1 MNNSIW
7 KVIRR
12 ELGIIRR
19 KPVYLLGSVG
29 MMAVCCLFYLTFF
42 KAGLPEKLPIGVVD
56 FDNSSLSRNFC
67 SQLDATQLGKVV
79 HFDSFSEAR
88 DAMQTGEVASLCVI
102 PKDMAA
108 DVYANRR
115 PTFTYYVNSLYMVAG
130 ALSYKDVLTMVT
142 LTGGAVQREVFRA
155 KGYSEGQ
162 IMGLIQPIVIDE
174 HHIGNPMTN
183 YNIYLNNIIL
193 PGLLC
198 LSIIF
203 VLIYALG
210 SELRYG
216 TSKELM
222 ETADGSFAAAL
233 FGKLA
238 PYTLIYL
245 LLGLVLDL
253 LMYGIC
259 KFPVAGSVGNM
270 MLLMFVFIL
279 ACEAVA
285 VTIVGLLP
293 TLRFALSIAALFT
306 ILGFSFSG
314 FTFPVEAMPKAIQGV
329 AVLFPLRFYYLAYV
343 QEAIFGTGLGD
354 WWPYLVCMLLFLV
367 GPLCVAGRL
376 KGAWVNQNFD
386 K

>member
-1 MNNSIW
+1 M
-7 KVIRR
+7 RR
-12 ELGIIRR
+12 EFGIIRR
-19 KPVYLLGSVG
+19 KPVYLLGSVV

-42 KAGLPEKLPIGVVD
+42 KAGLPEELPIGVVD
-56 FDNSSLSRNFC
+56 MDNSSLSRNFC

-79 HFDSFSEAR
+79 HFDSFSDAR
-88 DAMQTGEVASLCVI
+88 DAMQIGEVASVCVI
-102 PKDMAA
+102 PKNMAA
-108 DVYANRR
+108 DVYANRQ
-115 PTFTYYVNSLYMVAG
+115 PTFTYYVNSLYMIAG

-155 KGYSEGQ
+155 KGLSDGE
-162 IMGLIQPIVIDE
+162 IMGMIQPITIDE

-183 YNIYLNNIIL
+183 YSIYLNNIIL

-198 LSIIF
+198 LSIVF

-238 PYTLIYL
+238 PYTLVYL
-245 LLGLVLDL
+245 LMGLTLDL
-253 LMYGIC
+253 LMYGVC

-270 MLLMFVFIL
+270 MLLMMVFIL

-314 FTFPVEAMPKAIQGV
+314 FTFPVEAMPKAIQGI

-343 QEAIFGTGLGD
+343 QEAIYGTGLGD
-354 WWPYLVCMLLFLV
+354 WWPYLVCLLLFLV
-367 GPLCVAGRL
+367 GPLCVSGRL
-376 KGAWVNQNFD
+376 KRAWVNENYER
-386 K
+386 

>member
-1 MNNSIW
+1 M
-7 KVIRR
+7 RR

-19 KPVYLLGSVG
+19 KPVYLLGSVV

-42 KAGLPEKLPIGVVD
+42 KAGLPEELPIGVVD
-56 FDNSSLSRNFC
+56 MDNSSLSRNFC

-79 HFDSFSEAR
+79 HFDSFSDAR
-88 DAMQTGEVASLCVI
+88 DAMQIGEVASVCVI
-102 PKDMAA
+102 PKNMAA
-108 DVYANRR
+108 DVYANRQ
-115 PTFTYYVNSLYMVAG
+115 PTFTYYVNSLYMIAG

-155 KGYSEGQ
+155 KGLSDGE
-162 IMGLIQPIVIDE
+162 IMGMIQPITIDE

-183 YNIYLNNIIL
+183 YSIYLNNIIL

-198 LSIIF
+198 LSIVF

-238 PYTLIYL
+238 PYTLVYL
-245 LLGLVLDL
+245 LMGLTLDL
-253 LMYGIC
+253 LMYGVC

-270 MLLMFVFIL
+270 MLLMMVFIL

-314 FTFPVEAMPKAIQGV
+314 FTFPVEAMPKAIQGI

-343 QEAIFGTGLGD
+343 QEAIYGTGLGD
-354 WWPYLVCMLLFLV
+354 WWPYLVCLLLFLV
-367 GPLCVAGRL
+367 GPLCVSGRL
-376 KGAWVNQNFD
+376 KRAWVNENYER
-386 K
+386 

>member
-1 MNNSIW
+1 M
-7 KVIRR
+7 RR

-19 KPVYLLGSVG
+19 KPVYLLGSVV

-42 KAGLPEKLPIGVVD
+42 KAGLPEELPIGVVD
-56 FDNSSLSRNFC
+56 MDNSSLSRNFC
-67 SQLDATQLGKVV
+67 SQLDAMQLGKVV
-79 HFDSFSEAR
+79 HFDSFSDAR
-88 DAMQTGEVASLCVI
+88 DAMQIGEVASVCVI
-102 PKDMAA
+102 PKNMAA
-108 DVYANRR
+108 DVYANRQ
-115 PTFTYYVNSLYMVAG
+115 PTFTYYVNSLYMIAG

-155 KGYSEGQ
+155 KGLSDGE
-162 IMGLIQPIVIDE
+162 IMGMIQPITIDE

-183 YNIYLNNIIL
+183 YSIYLNNIIL

-198 LSIIF
+198 LSIVF

-238 PYTLIYL
+238 PYTLVYL
-245 LLGLVLDL
+245 LMGLTLDL
-253 LMYGIC
+253 LMYGVC

-270 MLLMFVFIL
+270 MLLMMVFIL

-314 FTFPVEAMPKAIQGV
+314 FTFPVEAMPKAIQGI

-343 QEAIFGTGLGD
+343 QEAIYGTGLGD
-354 WWPYLVCMLLFLV
+354 WWPYLVCLLLFLV
-367 GPLCVAGRL
+367 GPLCVSGRL
-376 KGAWVNQNFD
+376 KRAWVNENYER
-386 K
+386 

>member
-1 MNNSIW
+1 M
-7 KVIRR
+7 RR

-19 KPVYLLGSVG
+19 KPVYLLGSVV

-42 KAGLPEKLPIGVVD
+42 KAGLPEELPIGVVD
-56 FDNSSLSRNFC
+56 MDNSSLSRNFC

-88 DAMQTGEVASLCVI
+88 DAMQTGEVI
-102 PKDMAA
+102 PKNMAA
-108 DVYANRR
+108 DVYANRQ
-115 PTFTYYVNSLYMVAG
+115 PTFTYYVNSLYMIAG

-155 KGYSEGQ
+155 KGLSDGE
-162 IMGLIQPIVIDE
+162 IMGMIQPITIDE

-183 YNIYLNNIIL
+183 YSIYLNNIIL

-198 LSIIF
+198 LSIVF

-238 PYTLIYL
+238 PYTLVYL
-245 LLGLVLDL
+245 LMGLTLDL
-253 LMYGIC
+253 LMYGVC

-270 MLLMFVFIL
+270 MLLMAVFIL

-314 FTFPVEAMPKAIQGV
+314 FTFPVEAMPKAIQGI

-343 QEAIFGTGLGD
+343 QEAIYGTGLGD
-354 WWPYLVCMLLFLV
+354 WWPYLVCLLLFLV
-367 GPLCVAGRL
+367 GPLCVSGRL
-376 KGAWVNQNFD
+376 KRAWVNENYER
-386 K
+386 